1 VDAIDSEPRSATSA
15 GLPDPVAPDAPP
27 RDAAPPWRGS
37 RSLSA
42 ARAASPVLQGLLA
55 LAIYLAVFVIGF
67 GLPLIRHLNVP
78 NLRQYWTDPQ
88 FYIWSMRWW
97 PYAVTHWTNP
107 LFSSQIGAPRGYDL
121 AWASTTPSV
130 DLLMWPVTALFG
142 VLVSYNVM
150 LLLVPPVAAW
160 AAFVVARR
168 LTGRFWAA
176 LLAGAVY
183 GFSPY
188 ELIHNWQGQPNL
200 TVIALFPIMVY
211 LVLRWWDGALRAV
224 WYVVAM
230 AVAMAAEFYTFNEAF
245 AEMTAVLVAGLLIG
259 FAVAGRASRGTVARL
274 AVLTGIAFGG
284 AVALSAPYLVYSL
297 RHDTGALTRQNPAF
311 SLQMI
316 RLIVPTSQQMFGL
329 TPLINYSN
337 RLGRAGID
345 DYVGLPLLVILL
357 LLLVFAW
364 RNRLYRLLFIGVLV
378 ALALGAGPYLVLD
391 KDYVLTLPW
400 SGLWRLPIVR
410 SAEPSRFI
418 VFVSLGLA
426 LALALWLAPRKDQ
439 PEDDSEIKAEPVARA
454 SARAWGRWAMAAA
467 RWALG
472 LLAVAAL
479 VTDAPTSYQAV
490 TPVPPGQQAVAG
502 MHPVNQLPA
511 FLTEGL
517 YRQYLR
523 PGEIV
528 VILTGRGNAGM
539 LFQADA
545 NFYFRIAGGYI
556 NASLTPV
563 NALPHPVTVIVDPSK
578 DNVLTFEDYV
588 RSAGVGAIIVEQSW
602 ALPWSGNF
610 AKIGMH
616 GTSAGGVTIYPV
628 APWLAGLAH
637 PARSSSGRPA
647 PAAAASASGRSG
659 AGASALPVVASSPEN
674 TDDRLHLPDEPR
686 CDGTFSDT
694 NASAPVGIGS
704 QKFTTRQPSTP
715 SVATPLLTPKPTSSS
730 GRIESTTPRPPGV
743 IGSAPATLAMP

>member
-1 VDAIDSEPRSATSA
+1 
-15 GLPDPVAPDAPP
+15 
-27 RDAAPPWRGS
+27 
-37 RSLSA
+37 
-42 ARAASPVLQGLLA
+42 
-55 LAIYLAVFVIGF
+55 
-67 GLPLIRHLNVP
+67 
-78 NLRQYWTDPQ
+78 
-88 FYIWSMRWW
+88 
-97 PYAVTHWTNP
+97 
-107 LFSSQIGAPRGYDL
+107 
-121 AWASTTPSV
+121 
-130 DLLMWPVTALFG
+130 
-142 VLVSYNVM
+142 
-150 LLLVPPVAAW
+150 
-160 AAFVVARR
+160 
-168 LTGRFWAA
+168 
-176 LLAGAVY
+176 
-183 GFSPY
+183 
-188 ELIHNWQGQPNL
+188 
-200 TVIALFPIMVY
+200 
-211 LVLRWWDGALRAV
+211 
-224 WYVVAM
+224 
-230 AVAMAAEFYTFNEAF
+230 
-245 AEMTAVLVAGLLIG
+245 
-259 FAVAGRASRGTVARL
+259 
-274 AVLTGIAFGG
+274 
-284 AVALSAPYLVYSL
+284 
-297 RHDTGALTRQNPAF
+297 
-311 SLQMI
+311 MI

-345 DYVGLPLLVILL
+345 DYVGLPLLVILI

-378 ALALGAGPYLVLD
+378 VLALGAGPYLVLD
-391 KDYVLTLPW
+391 KDQVLTLPW

-418 VFVSLGLA
+418 VFASLGLA
-426 LALALWLAPRKDQ
+426 LALALWLAPPKRQ
-439 PEDDSEIKAEPVARA
+439 PEDDSEIKAEPVAEA
-454 SARAWGRWAMAAA
+454 SARAWGRRAMTAA

-472 LLAVAAL
+472 LLAVAA
-479 VTDAPTSYQAV
+479 VITDAPTSYQAV

-511 FLTEGL
+511 FLTGGL

-523 PGEIV
+523 PGETV

-578 DNVLTFEDYV
+578 VNVLAFEDYV
-588 RSAGVGAIIVEQSW
+588 SMAGVGAIIVERAW

-616 GTSAGGVTIYPV
+616 GTSVGGVTIYPV
-628 APWLAGLAH
+628 APWLASMAQ
-637 PARSSSGRPA
+637 AASSSGRSA
-647 PAAAASASGRSG
+647 PSAASGRPVPTGSF
-659 AGASALPVVASSPEN
+659 LPVATSPEN
-674 TDDRLHLPDEPR
+674 TDDRLRLPDELR

-694 NASAPVGIGS
+694 NASAPVGMGS

>member
-1 VDAIDSEPRSATSA
+1 
-15 GLPDPVAPDAPP
+15 L
-27 RDAAPPWRGS
+27 
-37 RSLSA
+37 
-42 ARAASPVLQGLLA
+42 SPVLQGLLA
-55 LAIYLAVFVIGF
+55 LAVYLAVFIIGF
-67 GLPLIRHLNVP
+67 GLPLVRHLNVP

-88 FYIWSMRWW
+88 FYVWSMRWW
-97 PYAVTHWTNP
+97 PYAVSHWTNP

-130 DLLMWPVTALFG
+130 DLLMWPVTSLFG

-150 LLLVPPVAAW
+150 LLLVPPVSAW

-200 TVIALFPIMVY
+200 TVIALFPLMVY
-211 LVLRWWDGALRAV
+211 LVLRWWGGSLRAV

-230 AVAMAAEFYTFNEAF
+230 AAAMALEFYTFNEAF
-245 AEMTAVLVAGLLIG
+245 AEMTAVLAGGLLAG
-259 FAVAGRASRGTVARL
+259 FAVAGPGARGTVARL
-274 AVLTGIAFGG
+274 AGLTGAAFLG
-284 AVALSAPYLVYSL
+284 AVVLASPYLVYSL
-297 RHDTGALTRQNPAF
+297 RHNTGALTRQQPAF

-316 RLIVPTSQQMFGL
+316 RLIVPTSQQMFGW
-329 TPLINYSN
+329 TSLIHYSN
-337 RLGRAGID
+337 DLGRTGID

-357 LLLVFAW
+357 LLLVLSW
-364 RNRLYRLLFIGVLV
+364 RSRLNRLLAIGVVLV
-378 ALALGAGPYLVLD
+378 LALGAGPVLVLA
-391 KDYVLTLPW
+391 KGTQVSVPW
-400 SGLWRLPIVR
+400 AALWRLPLAR

-418 VFVSLGLA
+418 VFASLALA
-426 LALALWLAPRKDQ
+426 LALALWLAPPKS
-439 PEDDSEIKAEPVARA
+439 EAESDSEIEAEASDEATAKAMTRAR
-454 SARAWGRWAMAAA
+454 SKRRLAMMAA

-472 LLAVAAL
+472 LLAVAA
-479 VTDAPTSYQAV
+479 VITDAPTSYQAV
-490 TPVPPGQQAVAG
+490 LPVPVNQQAPAG

-511 FLTEGL
+511 FLTKGL

-523 PGEIV
+523 PGETV

-563 NALPHPVTVIVDPSK
+563 NALPHPVTLIVDPSK
-578 DNVLTFEDYV
+578 ANTTAFADYV
-588 RSAGVGAIIVEQSW
+588 HAAGVGAIIVEQAW
-602 ALPWSGNF
+602 AFPWSGNF

-616 GTSAGGVTIYPV
+616 GTSVGGVTIYPV
-628 APWLAGLAH
+628 APWLASRAH
-637 PARSSSGRPA
+637 AASSSSARPPAAAPVPGRPVPGRPVSGKPVSGTPASGRPV
-647 PAAAASASGRSG
+647 PSSSAVD
-659 AGASALPVVASSPEN
+659 LPVASSPEN
-674 TDDRLHLPDEPR
+674 VDPRLRLPEVDEAGR
-686 CDGTFSDT
+686 FTFSDT
-694 NASAPVGIGS
+694 NARAPVGIGS
-704 QKFTTRQPSTP
+704 QKLTTRQPSTP

-730 GRIESTTPRPPGV
+730 GRIESTTPSPPGV